1 MASIAP
7 VDGGQYRFAYKSD
20 LSQLY
25 IGVFHSYSE
34 AESCFDVDLY
44 IDAATPPNE
53 VPATLVSLIGLPD
66 LKRHDERTRQKI
78 KVNDITIIDRL
89 YICKNSLFR
98 ERKVQWRLGMRSLY
112 RISDDEDDEYSSFIG
127 FDDITHGRYINE
139 EHEYL
144 VFRMVLV
151 KVSSYCSRTTI
162 NP

>member
-1 MASIAP
+1 MVSIAP
-7 VDGGQYRFAYKSD
+7 VDGGQYRFAYKND
-20 LSQLY
+20 LSLLY

-112 RISDDEDDEYSSFIG
+112 RISDDLAGRRYYTSS
-127 FDDITHGRYINE
+127 DAPKPRLSVD
-139 EHEYL
+139 
-144 VFRMVLV
+144 
-151 KVSSYCSRTTI
+151 KPTI
-162 NP
+162 NYSISPV